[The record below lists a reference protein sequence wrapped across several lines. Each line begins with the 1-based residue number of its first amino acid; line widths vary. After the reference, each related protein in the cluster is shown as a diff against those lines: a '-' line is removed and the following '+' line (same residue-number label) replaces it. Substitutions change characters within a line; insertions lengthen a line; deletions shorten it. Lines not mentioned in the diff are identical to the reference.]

1 MNELKLPFQKTIDEL
16 LAGKKS
22 LSRSSLR
29 SFSDI
34 DSVSLNLLLEAWPRI
49 ASDRKR
55 LLLEELQTLSDNDTL
70 VSFDDL
76 ARVLLNDRMRRC
88 RPVPFV
94 CSMNAMIQN
103 SFQSI

>member
-49 ASDRKR
+49 A
-55 LLLEELQTLSDNDTL
+55 LGPQAAP
-70 VSFDDL
+70 
-76 ARVLLNDRMRRC
+76 ARRASNLIR
-88 RPVPFV
+88 
-94 CSMNAMIQN
+94 
-103 SFQSI
+103 